1 MVSQQPDLWSLVQ
14 RPYVDAEQLS
24 QAVLEQAGQP
34 DNDYRSRLLVRD
46 SLDVLEAHWGSTR
59 FANWITS
66 APVVSQ
72 LQTIRSET
80 FEKIGFPSLRHR
92 IMDFTKTDN
101 IEALFRAVGE
111 HITSPITVNIGGST
125 VLLLNHQLS
134 RATEDIDIVD
144 EVPKALRD
152 DHAFI
157 HQLQIRFGLLF
168 THFQSH
174 FLPSNWQERTQWHGK
189 YGHLTVM
196 LVDPIDILISKLFSP
211 RNKDYTDI
219 QLLLPQYDRAQLIV
233 RIHRDCQSL
242 LANESLKQQLTKN
255 WYILTGDTLTL

>member
-1 MVSQQPDLWSLVQ
+1 MVSQQPDLWSLVK

-24 QAVLEQAGQP
+24 QAVLNQAGQA
-34 DNDYRSRLLVRD
+34 DNDYRSRLLLRD

-72 LQTIRSET
+72 LQTIKSET

-111 HITSPITVNIGGST
+111 HITSPATINIGGST

-134 RATEDIDIVD
+134 RTTEDIDIVD
-144 EVPKALRD
+144 EVPKVLRD

-157 HQLQIRFGLLF
+157 HQLQARFGLLF

-174 FLPSNWQERTQWHGK
+174 FLPSNWQSRTRKHGS
-189 YGHLTVM
+189 YGRLTVM
-196 LVDPIDILISKLFSP
+196 LVDSTDILISKLFSA
-211 RNKDYTDI
+211 RDKDFTDI
-219 QLLLPQYDRAQLIV
+219 QVLLPQHDRAKLKQ
-233 RIHRDCQSL
+233 RIQSDCQSL